1 MRRCA
6 LFFGALVLLLAQ
18 LGARADER
26 LDRAK
31 ATAERARSFA
41 ASGAYE
47 DAAKAYAEAFRLVPN
62 AVVKY
67 NEAESWYAAGQAA
80 PAADAYEHAL
90 KMETLDAERTTRS
103 KKLLLEL
110 ERKLGVL
117 VIEGGGTISVAHVRG
132 LRSPARIHL
141 PPGTHTVVVESGAD
155 RHERSVTIVAG
166 RTSPLV
172 LPDAPPPKPAPVR
185 PRPRASEREEGVSTQ
200 RIIGFTGL
208 GLGAAAGIASA
219 IVGGIFLS
227 ELDAFEDGGRTDAE
241 LRDRTLTL
249 QVWTSGTAI
258 AGAVFTAVG
267 VLLVLTAPNGAED
280 AARIL
285 SRGGISF

>member
-1 MRRCA
+1 MKLSA
-6 LFFGALVLLLAQ
+6 LLLGALVLSLVQ
-18 LGARADER
+18 SPARADER

-31 ATAERARSFA
+31 ATAERARSYA

-47 DAAKAYAEAFRLVPN
+47 NAAKAYAEAFRLVPN

-67 NEAESWYAAGQAA
+67 NEAESWYAAGEPA

-117 VIEGGGTISVAHVRG
+117 VVEGGGTISVAHVRG

-141 PPGTHTVVVESGAD
+141 APGTHTVAVESGAE
-155 RHERSVTIVAG
+155 RQERSVTIVTG

-172 LPDAPPPKPAPVR
+172 VPDAPAKEQAPVR
-185 PRPRASEREEGVSTQ
+185 DKPKPVESEAVSPQ

-227 ELDAFEDGGRTDAE
+227 ELDEFEDGGRTDAE
-241 LRDRTLTL
+241 LRERTLTL

-267 VLLVLTAPNGAED
+267 VLLVLTAPNSSED
-280 AARIL
+280 AARFL
-285 SRGGISF
+285 SSRGISF